1 VSFKFALAKWSFGS
15 RRAEFYADL
24 AEALADRGVLVDIL
38 ESQLERLRERQDVE
52 TELYEL
58 WLSRL
63 DDRPFSEAL
72 RGTVPNLDVMVLGA
86 SEGAGGLTKGLEF
99 LTLTVDAS
107 RQMKSAVI
115 GALAMPITL
124 GMVMLSFILLFSFW
138 IVPMCAS
145 MLPPDKWPGLG
156 QILYGVSQLVTNYGW
171 FLGGI
176 GVAGGAG
183 IWRSLSQWAG
193 PARVKA
199 ERFLP
204 VYAIYRDYTGS
215 IFLVALAALM
225 QAGVGI
231 AEALTELRHDA
242 PKWLQ
247 WHIDEILHGLDIE
260 SDQPARAFR
269 TGVFSRII
277 TDRVEDYGKRSDFR
291 EALGKVGL
299 ASINK
304 TVKQVTVSARALNIL
319 LIGVVTAVTL
329 FLSAGAALVLLSAA
343 QQIGE
348 PSAVMTR

>member
-1 VSFKFALAKWSFGS
+1 MSFKFALAKWSFGR

-24 AEALADRGVLVDIL
+24 AEALADRGVLIDIL
-38 ESQLERLRERQDVE
+38 ESQLERLEERDDVE
-52 TELYEL
+52 TELYKL
-58 WLSRL
+58 WLHRL
-63 DDRPFSEAL
+63 DDRAFSEAL
-72 RGTVPNLDVMVLGA
+72 RDTVPNLDVMVLGA
-86 SEGAGGLTKGLEF
+86 SEGAGGLVKGLQF
-99 LTLTVDAS
+99 LTLTVEAS

-124 GMVMLSFILLFSFW
+124 FFILLSFVGLFSFW

-145 MLPPDKWPGLG
+145 MLPPDKWPALG
-156 QILYGVSQLVTNYGW
+156 QVLYGVSQLVTNYGW
-171 FLGGI
+171 LLGSVGTVSAI
-176 GVAGGAG
+176 AL
-183 IWRSLSQWAG
+183 WRSLSRWTG

-204 VYAIYRDYTGS
+204 IYAIYRDYTGS

-225 QAGVGI
+225 QSGVGI
-231 AEALTELRHDA
+231 AEALTELRPDA

-247 WHIDEILHGLDIE
+247 WHIDEILHGLDVD

-269 TGVFSRII
+269 TGVFSRTI
-277 TDRVEDYGKRSDFR
+277 TDRVEDFGKRSNFR

-304 TVKQVTVSARALNIL
+304 TVKQVTVSARALNIA
-319 LIGVVTAVTL
+319 LIAIVTAVTL

-348 PSAVMTR
+348 PQTVMTH